1 MTAAERATDAALAG
15 AADHRAAT
23 VDPPAPDDPEQPTAD
38 LYRQLDDFAAD
49 LAGIKARA
57 NRLAAA
63 TVSRPMVNSR
73 IAMLQFA
80 IRAAQSAVTGAR
92 YRLAE
97 ETLDAARMTD
107 GAR

>member
-23 VDPPAPDDPEQPTAD
+23 VDLPAPDNPEQPTAD

-63 TVSRPMVNSR
+63 TVIRPNVNLQ
-73 IAMLQFA
+73 IASLQFA
-80 IRAAQSAVTGAR
+80 LSAAHAAITRA
-92 YRLAE
+92 RLRLSE
-97 ETLDAARMTD
+97 EMNPASPD